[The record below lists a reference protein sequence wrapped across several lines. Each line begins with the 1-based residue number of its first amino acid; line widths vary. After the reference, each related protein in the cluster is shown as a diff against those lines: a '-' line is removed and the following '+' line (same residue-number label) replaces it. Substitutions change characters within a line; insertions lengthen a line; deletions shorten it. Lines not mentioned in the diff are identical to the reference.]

1 MSKFWGSR
9 FNKGTDA
16 LADKFSFSIGYDWRL
31 AKYDVRASIAHARML
46 GKCGIIPRKDAARIA
61 AGLTKIGRQIEQGK
75 FSFDPKAEDVHT
87 NIQSAL
93 KKLIGPAADKLH
105 TARSRNDLIVLDM
118 KLYCLDK
125 LNEIIAA
132 ITAWQKAIVGFADK
146 NKDVIIPAYTHLQS
160 AQVVLLAHHML
171 AYVEMLERDKAR
183 LYGTLKRTGR
193 MPLGSCALSGT
204 TLPIDRNFVAKQL
217 GFAKV
222 TANSIDSVSDR
233 DFVIEALSDLAILGM
248 HCSRVAE
255 DVILWATRE
264 FNFVDIDWSLCTGS
278 SIMPHKKNPDILELI
293 RGETAKLYSHLNEVL
308 VLMKGLPLTYNR
320 DMQLD
325 KPPLFGSV
333 EKIKDMLGLLTKL
346 FAGLKVK
353 EKAIAGRIHDETFFS
368 VDIMEYLIKKGVS
381 YRQAHDTVGT
391 MIKECV
397 DNGRKIADLTL
408 AELKG
413 YSPSFG
419 ADVKALLDPK
429 VSVSNKKSLGSTN
442 PALVLREIERWKK
455 IVTLATGGFARGY

>member
-1 MSKFWGSR
+1 MMSKLWGSR
-9 FNKGTDA
+9 FQKSTDA
-16 LADKFSFSIGYDWRL
+16 LADQFSFSIGCDWRL

-61 AGLTKIGRQIEQGK
+61 SGLAKIGQQIARGK
-75 FSFDPKAEDVHT
+75 FSFDSKSEDVHT

-118 KLYCLDK
+118 KLYCLDE
-125 LNEIIAA
+125 LEQIIAA
-132 ITAWQKAIVGFADK
+132 IAAWQKSIVAFADK

-171 AYVEMLERDKAR
+171 AYVEMLERDKGR
-183 LYGTLKRTGR
+183 LHGTIKRAAV

-217 GFAKV
+217 GFAQV
-222 TANSIDSVSDR
+222 TANSMDSVSDR
-233 DFVIEALSDLAILGM
+233 DFIIEALSDLAILGM

-255 DVILWATRE
+255 DMILWATRE
-264 FNFVDIDWSLCTGS
+264 FDFVDIDWSLCTGS
-278 SIMPHKKNPDILELI
+278 SMMPHKKNPDILELI
-293 RGETAKLYSHLNEVL
+293 RGETATLYSRLNEVL

-325 KPPLFGSV
+325 KPPLFGSA
-333 EKIKDMLGLLTKL
+333 EKIKDMAGLLTKL

-353 EKAIAGRIHDETFFS
+353 EKTIAGRIHDETFFS

-391 MIKECV
+391 MIRECV

-419 ADVKALLDPK
+419 VDVKALLDPK
-429 VSVSNKKSLGSTN
+429 VSVNNKKSFGSTN
-442 PALVLREIERWKK
+442 PKLVAQQIARWKK
-455 IVTLATGGFARGY
+455 ML

>member
-1 MSKFWGSR
+1 MNKLWGSR
-9 FNKGTDA
+9 FDKKTDA
-16 LADKFSFSIGYDWRL
+16 LADQFSFSIGYDWRL

-46 GKCGIIPRKDAARIA
+46 GKCGIIPKKDAARIA
-61 AGLTKIGRQIEQGK
+61 SGLTKISRQIARGK
-75 FSFDPKAEDVHT
+75 FSFDPKSEDVHT

-118 KLYCLDK
+118 KLYCLDE
-125 LNEIIAA
+125 LEQIITA
-132 ITAWQKAIVGFADK
+132 IAAWQKSIVAFADK

-171 AYVEMLERDKAR
+171 AYVEMLERDKGR
-183 LYGTLKRTGR
+183 LHGTIKRTAV

-204 TLPIDRNFVAKQL
+204 TLPIDRNFVARQI
-217 GFAKV
+217 GFERV
-222 TANSIDSVSDR
+222 TANSMDSVSDR
-233 DFVIEALSDLAILGM
+233 DFIIEALSDLAILGM

-255 DVILWATRE
+255 DMILWATRE

-293 RGETAKLYSHLNEVL
+293 RGETAALYSHLNAVL
-308 VLMKGLPLTYNR
+308 VMMKGLPLTYNR

-325 KPPLFGSV
+325 KPPLFESV
-333 EKIKDMLGLLTKL
+333 EKIKAILGLLTKL
-346 FAGLKVK
+346 FSGLTVK
-353 EKAIAGRIHDETFFS
+353 KQNIVQRIYDEAFFS

-391 MIKECV
+391 MIRECV
-397 DNGRKIADLTL
+397 DNGKKIADLTL
-408 AELKG
+408 AQLKG

-419 ADVKALLDPK
+419 ADVKALLNPK
-429 VSVSNKKSLGSTN
+429 VSVHNKKSFGSTN
-442 PALVLREIERWKK
+442 PKLVGQQIAGWKK
-455 IVTLATGGFARGY
+455 RLG